1 MPVKYHTNA
10 KTTVQTRKIIKES
23 DETIE
28 SLAKRFNLTKTTV
41 SKWRKREE
49 LTDKS
54 SRPHHIRTAFNPL
67 EEWIICEIR
76 RSTGLGIDSL
86 AEVLK
91 PFIPQVNR
99 KNINRCLN
107 RHGIIEEERRQKEAL
122 KQKRLVG
129 KFEECAPGYIH
140 VDVKLLPK
148 LPGER
153 EQKVLFVAI
162 DRATRLVYIAMKD
175 KKDAYNAEAFLK
187 ELIQFY
193 PYKIH
198 TVLTD
203 NGKEFTDRFCRT
215 RKEASGRH
223 VFDKMCQIEGIE
235 HRLTRPYTPQTNGLV
250 ERFNGR
256 IEEILKQHH
265 FNTYSQ
271 LMDTLN
277 KYLRCYNFVNKQ
289 RVLNNKSPA
298 DKVLYW
304 FQKDKTIFKDSFNPL
319 SYNLLHPDI
328 HHI

>member
-1 MPVKYHTNA
+1 
-10 KTTVQTRKIIKES
+10 
-23 DETIE
+23 
-28 SLAKRFNLTKTTV
+28 
-41 SKWRKREE
+41 
-49 LTDKS
+49 
-54 SRPHHIRTAFNPL
+54 
-67 EEWIICEIR
+67 
-76 RSTGLGIDSL
+76 
-86 AEVLK
+86 
-91 PFIPQVNR
+91 
-99 KNINRCLN
+99 
-107 RHGIIEEERRQKEAL
+107 
-122 KQKRLVG
+122 
-129 KFEECAPGYIH
+129 
-140 VDVKLLPK
+140 
-148 LPGER
+148 
-153 EQKVLFVAI
+153 
-162 DRATRLVYIAMKD
+162 
-175 KKDAYNAEAFLK
+175 LK

-298 DKVLYW
+298 DKVLDW

-319 SYNLLHPDI
+319 YYNLPSSDNYLLHAGRNQW
-328 HHI
+328 HSNKVVR

>member
-1 MPVKYHTNA
+1 MPGIKYHPNA
-10 KTTVQTRKIIKES
+10 NTTVHIRKIIKES
-23 DETIE
+23 NEPIL

-41 SKWRKREE
+41 SKWKHREDF
-49 LTDKS
+49 TDKS
-54 SRPHHIRTAFNPL
+54 SRPHQIRAAFSPL

-76 RSTGLGIDSL
+76 RSTGLGINSL

-91 PFIPQVNR
+91 PFIPQVSRN
-99 KNINRCLN
+99 NINRCLN
-107 RHGIIEEERRQKEAL
+107 RYGIIEEERRQKEAL

-129 KFEECAPGYIH
+129 KFEECVPGYIH
-140 VDVKLLPK
+140 VDVKWLPK
-148 LPGER
+148 LPGESER
-153 EQKVLFVAI
+153 KVLFVAI
-162 DRATRLVYIAMKD
+162 DRATRLVYIAIKD

-193 PYKIH
+193 PYKICI
-198 TVLTD
+198 VLTD

-223 VFDKMCQIEGIE
+223 VFDKRCKIEGIE

-271 LMDTLN
+271 LMETLN
-277 KYLRCYNFVNKQ
+277 KYLRCYNFINKQ
-289 RVLNNKSPA
+289 RVLNNKSPSA
-298 DKVLYW
+298 VVLDWY
-304 FQKDKTIFKDSFNPL
+304 QKDKSIFKDSFNPS
-319 SYNLLHPDI
+319 SYNLPSPNN
-328 HHI
+328 